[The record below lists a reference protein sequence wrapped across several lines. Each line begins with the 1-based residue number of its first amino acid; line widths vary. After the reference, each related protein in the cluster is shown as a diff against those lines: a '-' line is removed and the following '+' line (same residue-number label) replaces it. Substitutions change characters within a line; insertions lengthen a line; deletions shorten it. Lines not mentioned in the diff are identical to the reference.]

1 MAVILFA
8 ALAIAATGL
17 AGLAQQTVPNQKPNL
32 EKTQGEVRVILLRV
46 GGVIAS
52 NQKPGFG
59 VTFAIEVPQQGA
71 FSDLSIRSNDEVT
84 LTVNGSPVKI
94 PGAVSSG
101 SMGIDKLPRQ
111 QELVLPT
118 VPKGRAT
125 FGEQVEFEGLTI
137 DAKKIDV
144 AIRFSWRKQEMTFTF
159 KNVPVK

>member
-1 MAVILFA
+1 VLVTLIAVWAIL
-8 ALAIAATGL
+8 ATGPG
-17 AGLAQQTVPNQKPNL
+17 GLTQQPVANQRPNL

-46 GGVIAS
+46 GNVIAS

-71 FSDLSIRSNDEVT
+71 FSDLSIRSNEEVA
-84 LTVNGSPVKI
+84 LAVNGRPVKI
-94 PGAVSSG
+94 PGASSSG

-111 QELVLPT
+111 HELVLPT

-125 FGEQVEFEGLTI
+125 LGEQVEFEGLTI

-144 AIRFSWRKQEMTFTF
+144 TIRFSWRKQEMTFAF
-159 KNVPVK
+159 KDVPVR